1 MGCGQTCPDV
11 AQTYGGDYGV
21 MPTREEGGVRPSK
34 ACLIFVGNRRVR
46 NRKVDKRSRTSEKV
60 VSRVR
65 SKRSKKKKKRRA
77 RKFADEFKKNKSE
90 MMRAG

>member
-46 NRKVDKRSRTSEKV
+46 NRKVDKRSRASEKV
-60 VSRVR
+60 VSRVS
-65 SKRSKKKKKRRA
+65 SKRSKKKSGEPASLPTSK
-77 RKFADEFKKNKSE
+77 KKNKSE